1 MFDITTYILSK
12 DFTTKVV
19 NKQAGRQII
28 LADYTGQ
35 LDEEQLKI
43 LKESTS
49 STIILDNKLYRLSA
63 ITNKEFKYIASA
75 TDGDSNIVW
84 MVELV
89 INKETGDFK
98 TKNLI
103 VDQVPVETLR
113 AEFEAHRDNADIHV
127 TLEDKAYWNNK
138 VTAEVTQDGANYQLH
153 LIK

>member
-19 NKQAGRQII
+19 NKQAGRQIV

-63 ITNKEFKYIASA
+63 TTNKEFKYIASA
-75 TDGDSNIVW
+75 TDGESVVLS
-84 MVELV
+84 MTELV
-89 INKETGDFK
+89 INKRTGEFQ

-103 VDQVPVETLR
+103 VDQTPVEELK

-138 VTAEVTQDGANYQLH
+138 VSAEVTPDGANYQLN